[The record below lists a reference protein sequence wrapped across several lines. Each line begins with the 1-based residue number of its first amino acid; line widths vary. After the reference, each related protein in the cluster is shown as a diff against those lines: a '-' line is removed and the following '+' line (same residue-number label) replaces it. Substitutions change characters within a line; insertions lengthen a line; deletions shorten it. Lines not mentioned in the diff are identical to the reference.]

1 MNAIDRQP
9 LGEVCSVVSGGTPK
23 RSVREYWEGGSI
35 PWVKIG
41 DLEQGDVRHTD
52 ERITLKGL
60 EDSTAKLLS
69 PGTVLV
75 SIFATIGA
83 TGVLAVPACTNQA
96 IAGVTPKGSS
106 ILSSR
111 YIYYWLQSQ
120 RQFMESTARGVAQ
133 NNINLS
139 VLRSME
145 IPLYGRQEQGR
156 IIDVLTG
163 VDTMLNDCEKLSE
176 QLDELV
182 KSRFIEMFGPN
193 EGSVRLSTV
202 CTLYNGDRGKNY
214 PSGKDRVEEGIPFV
228 NAGDLVDGRISFEKM
243 DYITEERYKLLSG
256 GKIERGDILYCL
268 RGTLG
273 KCAITDFSGGTIAS
287 SMMIIRP
294 NQNKVL
300 PAYLYQVLASPLVE
314 KQLQSSRNGSTQP
327 NLSAKSVGNY
337 VIPLPHINRQ
347 REFTDFVARIDKLRF
362 DALRLK
368 KSVCCAAHK
377 KVRK

>member
-1 MNAIDRQP
+1 MRIKDF
-9 LGEVCSVVSGGTPK
+9 CSVVNGFAFNSSLFNSSSDGFPVIRIRNLTYQTTTTFTTEAFPNRCTVNPGDILVSMDGNFTAVQWNSTAAALNQRVCKVSPNSPHFSK
-23 RSVREYWEGGSI
+23 TFLRYALNSSLQKIENSTSYVTVKHLSSKMIETIDIPDEYLSSQN
-35 PWVKIG
+35 KIG
-41 DLEQGDVRHTD
+41 RLFELIEKNQNHLERTS
-52 ERITLKGL
+52 TLL
-60 EDSTAKLLS
+60 DSL
-69 PGTVLV
+69 
-75 SIFATIGA
+75 I
-83 TGVLAVPACTNQA
+83 
-96 IAGVTPKGSS
+96 
-106 ILSSR
+106 
-111 YIYYWLQSQ
+111 
-120 RQFMESTARGVAQ
+120 
-133 NNINLS
+133 
-139 VLRSME
+139 
-145 IPLYGRQEQGR
+145 
-156 IIDVLTG
+156 
-163 VDTMLNDCEKLSE
+163 
-176 QLDELV
+176 

-362 DALRLK
+362 DVQQQIEKLETLK
-368 KSVCCAAHK
+368 KSLMQEYFG
-377 KVRK
+377 

>member
-1 MNAIDRQP
+1 MTSSIVKLGNVATYYNGYAFKPSDRSPEGRRIVRIQDLTGSSYETNYFSGQLPDKFAIQ
-9 LGEVCSVVSGGTPK
+9 
-23 RSVREYWEGGSI
+23 
-35 PWVKIG
+35 
-41 DLEQGDVRHTD
+41 QGDVLISWSASLGVYVWND
-52 ERITLKGL
+52 EPAWLNQHIFKVGFNKLQVNKSFFVHQIDYLLKASSDL
-60 EDSTAKLLS
+60 AH
-69 PGTVLV
+69 
-75 SIFATIGA
+75 GA
-83 TGVLAVPACTNQA
+83 TMRHLTKNTFDSLPFRYPDQTEQLHIANVLDKVDLLLHSCSN
-96 IAGVTPKGSS
+96 
-106 ILSSR
+106 
-111 YIYYWLQSQ
+111 
-120 RQFMESTARGVAQ
+120 
-133 NNINLS
+133 
-139 VLRSME
+139 VL
-145 IPLYGRQEQGR
+145 
-156 IIDVLTG
+156 
-163 VDTMLNDCEKLSE
+163 EKLDS
-176 QLDELV
+176 LI

-362 DALRLK
+362 DALGPKGLLCSPFTK
-368 KSVCCAAHK
+368 KCGN
-377 KVRK
+377 R

>member
-1 MNAIDRQP
+1 MRHLTKNTFDSLPFRYPDQTEQLHIANVLDKVD
-9 LGEVCSVVSGGTPK
+9 LLLHSCSN
-23 RSVREYWEGGSI
+23 
-35 PWVKIG
+35 
-41 DLEQGDVRHTD
+41 
-52 ERITLKGL
+52 
-60 EDSTAKLLS
+60 
-69 PGTVLV
+69 VL
-75 SIFATIGA
+75 
-83 TGVLAVPACTNQA
+83 
-96 IAGVTPKGSS
+96 
-106 ILSSR
+106 
-111 YIYYWLQSQ
+111 
-120 RQFMESTARGVAQ
+120 
-133 NNINLS
+133 
-139 VLRSME
+139 
-145 IPLYGRQEQGR
+145 
-156 IIDVLTG
+156 
-163 VDTMLNDCEKLSE
+163 EKLDS
-176 QLDELV
+176 LI

-362 DALRLK
+362 DVQQQIEKLETLK
-368 KSVCCAAHK
+368 KSLMQEYFG
-377 KVRK
+377 